1 MISDSQYIK
10 DVLSHREEVKSLV
23 LEFVKKLTVQAN
35 NHDTSKLKD
44 PEKTIFMENDKNYRK
59 IKYGTEEYKEHLEKI
74 KPALKHHYEN
84 NRHHPEHFENG
95 IRDMNL
101 VDIVEMFF
109 DWYAVS
115 NDIEKSLFYNE
126 KRFKYSEDLTQIFIN
141 TVDLMKNSGKC

>member
-10 DVLSHREEVKSLV
+10 DVLSHREKVKSLV

-109 DWYAVS
+109 DWCAVS